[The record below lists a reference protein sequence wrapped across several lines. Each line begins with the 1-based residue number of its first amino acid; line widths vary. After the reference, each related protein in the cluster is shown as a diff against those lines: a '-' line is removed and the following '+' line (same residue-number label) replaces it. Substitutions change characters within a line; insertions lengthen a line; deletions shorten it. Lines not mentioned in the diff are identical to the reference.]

1 VHFLSIP
8 AFGLIT
14 LHGLFAGTDS
24 GAPWMQAVYLTALFA
39 VGTLTVVR
47 LLSRA
52 GPTTRRTPTR
62 AEA

>member
-1 VHFLSIP
+1 
-8 AFGLIT
+8 
-14 LHGLFAGTDS
+14 
-24 GAPWMQAVYLTALFA
+24 MQAVYLTALFA
-39 VGTLTVVR
+39 AGTLTVVR